1 MRLRDLFLACFNPA
15 CAAIRRRPP
24 PVQGSTPDRF
34 SPPPGRQAGAGRGKT
49 CQVLALAL
57 ARAQPLFGRA
67 SLVLLL
73 LGCLTAGLAYLAE
86 AAPPAQTADQGRT
99 IFEQKCTACHT
110 IGGGKKVGPD
120 LKGVTTRRDQA
131 WLTRWLSAPDQ
142 MLAQKDP
149 TAIQLLQENNNV
161 PMPNMA
167 LAPADVAALLA
178 YFAAADKGSAA
189 PAAQPAAPALPAG
202 DAALGQ
208 QTFSGAVRFQNGGP
222 PCLTCHAVA
231 GIGSL
236 GGGTLGPDLTPAFSK
251 YGGEAG
257 LATFLS
263 TVPLPTMN
271 AVWTAH
277 PFTPQES
284 ANLIAFLKQASG
296 SGPPADPSGTLA
308 GAAVVGAAALVAL
321 AQLYWRHRLTAVRRP
336 LVAHAR
342 ARKGDG

>member
-1 MRLRDLFLACFNPA
+1 MRFRNGFKSGRNPA
-15 CAAIRRRPP
+15 CAATLAEESIQDFKRR
-24 PVQGSTPDRF
+24 PDRF
-34 SPPPGRQAGAGRGKT
+34 SREAT
-49 CQVLALAL
+49 CQVLGQVLGLAL
-57 ARAQPLFGRA
+57 VKA
-67 SLVLLL
+67 SLALLL
-73 LGCLTAGLAYLAE
+73 IGLLAAGLACLAE
-86 AAPPAQTADQGRT
+86 AAPPPQTADQGRT

-120 LKGVTTRRDQA
+120 LQGVTTRRDQA
-131 WLTRWLSAPDQ
+131 WLTSWISAPDK

-149 TAIQLLQENNNV
+149 TATQLLQESNNV

-167 LAPADVAALLA
+167 LAPADVTALLA
-178 YFAAADKGSAA
+178 YFAAADKGQAA
-189 PAAQPAAPALPAG
+189 PAAQPAAPVLPAG

-208 QTFSGAVRFQNGGP
+208 GLFTGPAHFQNGGP
-222 PCLTCHAVA
+222 PCLTCHTIA

-236 GGGTLGPDLTPAFSK
+236 GGGALGPDLTPAFNK

-296 SGPPADPSGTLA
+296 GGPPVDPTGLLA
-308 GAAVVGAAALVAL
+308 GAAVAGAAVLVVL

-336 LVAHAR
+336 LVEHSR
-342 ARKGDG
+342 VQRRQLK

>member
-1 MRLRDLFLACFNPA
+1 MRFRNGLAPYLNPA
-15 CAAIRRRPP
+15 CAATLAERKPP
-24 PVQGSTPDRF
+24 PVGGSVRDLSGRPDRF
-34 SPPPGRQAGAGRGKT
+34 SAT
-49 CQVLALAL
+49 CQVLGLAL
-57 ARAQPLFGRA
+57 VKA
-67 SLVLLL
+67 SLALLL
-73 LGCLTAGLAYLAE
+73 LGLLAAGLAYLAE
-86 AAPPAQTADQGRT
+86 AAPPAQTADQGRA
-99 IFEQKCTACHT
+99 IFEQKCIACHT
-110 IGGGKKVGPD
+110 VGGGRKVGPD
-120 LKGVTTRRDQA
+120 LKGVTTQRDQA
-131 WLTRWLSAPDQ
+131 WLTRWISAPDQ

-178 YFAAADKGSAA
+178 YFTATDKGTAA

-208 QTFSGAVRFQNGGP
+208 GLFAGSARLQNGGP
-222 PCLTCHAVA
+222 PCLTCHSIA

-236 GGGTLGPDLTPAFSK
+236 GGGTLGPDLTPAFNK

-277 PFTPQES
+277 PFTPQET

-296 SGPPADPSGTLA
+296 GGPPVDPTGLLA
-308 GAAVVGAAALVAL
+308 GAAVVGAAVLVVL

-336 LVAHAR
+336 LVEHSR
-342 ARKGDG
+342 VQRRQLK